1 MSWASLAPYIFEGVK
16 LGAQYGAAEM
26 SSRDKKKWEKKQRA
40 AERRANLINV
50 ASGGRTNVRPEYTEF
65 QPGTG
70 ARLFGGL
77 AQGAG
82 IAQTVNQLNDARKLR
97 KSQLTTQKL
106 QQESLERAAE
116 IESGAAMAAIDWDKR
131 GTAGILPG
139 EGGDTPWL
147 PPSGAPTGP
156 AAATTTP
163 DIIPSTTPTTR
174 PPPATTFGSTEPAS
188 NWADLASRA
197 DSSWTA
203 RPEEL
208 LELPASLEMPASLT
222 ERPPSASRGAPVTT
236 SAAKPV
242 AAPITGLGTS
252 DRPLQLSDNVTRG
265 DVDLR
270 GLGLS
275 QLDRTAPTTPQE
287 LSNVD
292 RLAADRTALART
304 QPLGEAQY
312 PSGYSP
318 EASARKLRDVSRTD
332 IPTELQGR
340 GGFSGLDYSPEKFAQ
355 IRDAELRSQEPRL
368 LAGASDVTPGAEM
381 PTLEKVATDKLAKDF
396 DAPSW
401 SPDETDEFIDAQ
413 GRRTS
418 EPPYAPIM
426 GVRGGPE
433 TVIEAKADAP
443 TRTNWEQL
451 GYTRQSLVLLK
462 HAADTQDDVKMQ
474 AIVAA
479 KAVMDDPD
487 LFIDMTSAER
497 TEVWMGLAA
506 HGKSKEFVQ
515 KFMQGLPLQAASA
528 VERKDMSEAGAAID
542 EFMSIRAKVEEYGN
556 SDIIGFGDQ
565 PRLTWNDETL
575 ARATEIESRLK
586 VLSMSIAKSAG
597 QGRLSDF
604 DMRFF
609 GEIAGEQSDRWGALD
624 GKFTALE
631 EILRLGSKKMLSRF
645 EGGRVGMMHMPES
658 VTQVGG
664 MAYNEEFPT
673 AASNWA
679 ADPRWKRGS

>member
-65 QPGTG
+65 QPGKG

-116 IESGAAMAAIDWDKR
+116 IESGAAMAAGDWDKF
-131 GTAGILPG
+131 GPAGIMPG

-147 PPSGAPTGP
+147 SPSGAPTSP

-208 LELPASLEMPASLT
+208 LEMPAPLELPASLT
-222 ERPPSASRGAPVTT
+222 QRPPSASRGAPVTT
-236 SAAKPV
+236 PAATPAAKPV

-252 DRPLQLSDNVTRG
+252 DRPLQLSDNVARG

-292 RLAADRTALART
+292 RLAADRTALAST
-304 QPLGEAQY
+304 QPPGGAQF

-318 EASARKLRDVSRTD
+318 EASARRLRDVSRTD
-332 IPTELQGR
+332 IPAALQGR
-340 GGFSGLDYSPEKFAQ
+340 GGLDLPS
-355 IRDAELRSQEPRL
+355 EPRL
-368 LAGASDVTPGAEM
+368 LAGASDATPGAEM

-433 TVIEAKADAP
+433 TVVEAKADAP

-506 HGKSKEFVQ
+506 HGKSEGFIR
-515 KFMQGLPLQAASA
+515 KFMQDLPLQAASA

-542 EFMSIRAKVEEYGN
+542 EFMSIRAKVEEYGD

-565 PRLTWNDETL
+565 PRLTWNDATL

-609 GEIAGEQSDRWGALD
+609 GEIAGEQSDRWGALQ

-658 VTQVGG
+658 VTQVGE